1 MGRPVIDNTR
11 LRGTFDYKLVWAPEQ
26 ADSTAPSIFTAVQE
40 QLGLRLE
47 SAKGPIEMLLID
59 GAEKPSEN

>member
-11 LRGTFDYKLVWAPEQ
+11 LRGMFDYKLVWAPEQ
-26 ADSTAPSIFTAVQE
+26 TDPTAPSLFTAVQE

-59 GAEKPSEN
+59 DAEKPSEN